1 MGALTM
7 VDRFLLCD
15 PRSTE
20 SLTCISA
27 IPIGTVR
34 EPSRYSS
41 GGMLDVSLK
50 GLIRDHLVD
59 LG

>member
-1 MGALTM
+1 MTVAKWFVLY
-7 VDRFLLCD
+7 D